1 MVLEKEKAVWNDIKC
16 CCKEVGEDVAQA
28 KKKIWDFLLNNNR
41 IQCTWNNFIDY
52 YEHELYVSCYIVD
65 NTGEIRKGKPF
76 MIKYNKAKKTIRDA
90 IIKEKFF
97 SDISENEIILYRI
110 FESEKYINVKL
121 EKMEVSFI
129 GKIWRDL
136 LGSREERKE
145 VIGSLY
151 DFESKVLR

>member
-1 MVLEKEKAVWNDIKC
+1 
-16 CCKEVGEDVAQA
+16 
-28 KKKIWDFLLNNNR
+28 
-41 IQCTWNNFIDY
+41 
-52 YEHELYVSCYIVD
+52 
-65 NTGEIRKGKPF
+65 